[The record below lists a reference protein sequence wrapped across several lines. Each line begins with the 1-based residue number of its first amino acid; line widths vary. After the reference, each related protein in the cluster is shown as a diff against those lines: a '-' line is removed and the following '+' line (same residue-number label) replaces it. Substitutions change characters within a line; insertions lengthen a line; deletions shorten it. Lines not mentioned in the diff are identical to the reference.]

1 MAIQET
7 IRNKIKSIISSAKAE
22 DEILTEKHAFMYYCF
37 EQSEDADPIET
48 LNINVESFE
57 NPNINIDGY
66 YMNLDENTSNLY
78 IVYYDRDAQD
88 STKMTKTKYK
98 QILSGCTNAIEMVI
112 DNSYR
117 DLDRSS
123 YTYEILEA
131 IREKIKECEIVV
143 TFMSNLIVPENF
155 QESDV
160 IMYNGI
166 SYALNIIDYS
176 FLESKINSKDSD
188 IYKLDFREKFDAE
201 LSAVKISSTKEFD
214 IYMTAVSGSILAQLY
229 SQDSVRLLESNVRSY
244 LKKTSR
250 VNKGIYA
257 TVKDAPEEFAAYNNG
272 LATVATSGDIEKTT
286 DQFYKIKS
294 LNNWQIVNGGQ
305 TTATL
310 HECRRDH
317 LDLDSIIVPCKITVL
332 TNVDDPQELIS
343 NISTYSN
350 TQTAIKRSD
359 PPSNL
364 KYYIDIKRLSD
375 TNWVSVGGK
384 NYLCFFE
391 RTNGEFNT
399 ALRRNNYSTS
409 FKNRYPKVNKFSKL
423 DLAKSIVC
431 WELKPEVA
439 NLGSE
444 KNFEYFNNIVKDQIL
459 ELTDSYYQ
467 RAYALVLLY
476 RLIDKTVKMKKIT
489 TYKSTIVTYTIA
501 TIARLSDKKFDL
513 DSIWVLQKLT
523 SSQESDVNALIDL
536 VYEKLSC
543 VPQGTDIR
551 MWARTGKCWEYMQEI
566 EYSLDENEF
575 GENVAFFVE
584 NRPKEWIEKNENLKN
599 PALWTSLLHWNEQ
612 TNILRQKEK
621 NMVNGMRSISTFNKP
636 VTTAQKSYA
645 VSIYLKA
652 VKEGFVYS
660 E

>member
-1 MAIQET
+1 MAVQAT
-7 IRNKIKSIISSAKAE
+7 IRNSIKSIIASAKTE
-22 DEILTEKHAFMYYCF
+22 GEILTEKHAFMYYCF
-37 EQSEDADPIET
+37 EQSEDVDPAET
-48 LNINVESFE
+48 LNINLESFE

-66 YMNLDENTSNLY
+66 FMNLDENTSNLY
-78 IVYYDRDAQD
+78 VVYYDSEVQD
-88 STKMTKTKYK
+88 SSKLTKSKYR
-98 QILSGCTNAIEMVI
+98 QILSGCTNAVEMVI
-112 DNSYR
+112 DNSYKN
-117 DLDRSS
+117 LDRSS

-131 IREKIKECEIVV
+131 IREKIRECEIVV
-143 TFMSNLIVPENF
+143 TFMSNLVVPDSF
-155 QESDV
+155 QEADIV
-160 IMYNGI
+160 TYNGV
-166 SYALNIIDYS
+166 SYAINIIDYS
-176 FLESKINSKDSD
+176 FLESKINNKDAD
-188 IYKLDFREKFDAE
+188 AYRLDFKEKFGTV

-272 LATVATSGDIEKTT
+272 LATVATSGDIEKAT
-286 DQFYKIKS
+286 DQFYKIRR

-310 HECRRDH
+310 HECRRDR

-375 TNWVSVGGK
+375 TNWVSNGGK
-384 NYLCFFE
+384 NHLCFFE

-399 ALRRNNYSTS
+399 ALRRNNYSSS
-409 FKNRYPKVNKFSKL
+409 FKNKYPKTDKFSKL

-431 WELKPEVA
+431 WELKPEIA

-476 RLIDKTVKMKKIT
+476 RLIDKTVRKKKIT

-501 TIARLSDKKFDL
+501 TVARLSDKKFDL
-513 DSIWVLQKLT
+513 DSIWSLQKLT
-523 SSQESDVNALIDL
+523 SSQEQDVNALVDL

-551 MWARTGKCWEYMQEI
+551 MWARTAKCWSYMQEI
-566 EYSLDENEF
+566 DYLLDEEEF
-575 GENVAFFVE
+575 GESITFFVE
-584 NRPKEWIEKNENLKN
+584 NRSKEWIEKPENLKN
-599 PALWTSLLHWNEQ
+599 PALWSSLLQWNEQ
-612 TNILRQKEK
+612 TDVLRQKEK
-621 NMVNGMRSISTFNKP
+621 NMANGMRSISALSKP
-636 VTTAQKSYA
+636 VSSAQKSYA
-645 VSIYLKA
+645 VSIFLKA
-652 VKEGFVYS
+652 VKEGFVFQ